1 MLGIG
6 DDAAVVRCSGVSV
19 TSVDAMVEGTHFR
32 LQEGFGPP
40 AEIGHRALAGALSD
54 LAAMGAHPGEAYLVL
69 GLPEGFS
76 EEQSLELV
84 RAAVALA
91 GATGTVIA
99 GGDVVSAP
107 ALIVSVTAVG
117 WAPGPEQLVTRSGAR
132 PGDLVGVTGS
142 LGAAAAALAVMEGQ
156 APRTPTS
163 AQTLRRAGSP
173 QPRLLEGLTLAREG
187 VHAMID
193 VSDGLAADASHLAVS
208 GGVQLELRLP
218 DLPLGDGVAE
228 VARALRV
235 DPWRLAA
242 AGGEDYELCFC
253 AAPESR
259 ERVREALAGAGGAAV
274 TWIGEVLREGPPR
287 LVLLDGHGEP
297 VELAG
302 YEHRW

>member
-6 DDAAVVRCSGVSV
+6 DDAAVVRSSGVSV

-69 GLPEGFS
+69 GLPEGFP
-76 EEQSLELV
+76 EEQALELV
-84 RAAVALA
+84 RAAAGLA
-91 GATGTVIA
+91 RATGTLIA

-117 WAPGPEQLVTRSGAR
+117 WAAAPEQLVTRSGAR

-142 LGAAAAALAVMEGQ
+142 LGAAAAALAVMEGR
-156 APRTPTS
+156 APRTPAS
-163 AQTLRRAGSP
+163 APALRRAAAP
-173 QPRLLEGLTLAREG
+173 QPRLREGLALASEG

-193 VSDGLAADASHLAVS
+193 VSDGLAADASHLALS

-218 DLPLGDGVAE
+218 DLPLDDGVAE
-228 VARALRV
+228 VAEALGV

-242 AGGEDYELCFC
+242 GGGEDYELCFC
-253 AAPESR
+253 AAPERR
-259 ERVREALAGAGGAAV
+259 ERVQRALQDAGGATV
-274 TWIGEVLREGPPR
+274 TWIGEVHEGTPE
-287 LVLLDGHGEP
+287 LVLLNEHGER